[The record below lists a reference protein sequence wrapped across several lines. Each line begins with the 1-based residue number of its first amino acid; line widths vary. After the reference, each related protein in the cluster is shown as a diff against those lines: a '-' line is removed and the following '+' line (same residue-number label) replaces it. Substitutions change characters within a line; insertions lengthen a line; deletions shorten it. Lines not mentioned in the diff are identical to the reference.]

1 MRSISFLLI
10 FSEICKEL
18 CISVRAEWK
27 WGKPRLKKKTS
38 GFLLV
43 PIQFILSSFSAQTT
57 GMHFFKKKKYTNWE
71 VKQKKNLS
79 PPNSSWLFDNNV
91 IYLDQRICFSRSSQY
106 CPPNVI
112 GTWTNMITSQIVIS
126 NNLLVLDVENLL
138 ILNCSI
144 HKYYLIDTCVPHVQ
158 HY

>member
-1 MRSISFLLI
+1 MEMGQASIQ
-10 FSEICKEL
+10 K
-18 CISVRAEWK
+18 
-27 WGKPRLKKKTS
+27 KPS

-57 GMHFFKKKKYTNWE
+57 GMHFFKKKYTNWE

-79 PPNSSWLFDNNV
+79 PLNSSWLFDNNV

-112 GTWTNMITSQIVIS
+112 GT
-126 NNLLVLDVENLL
+126 
-138 ILNCSI
+138 
-144 HKYYLIDTCVPHVQ
+144 
-158 HY
+158 